1 MAGEH
6 AYYFSGFDPQ
16 SLTVSVKNWLTL
28 NAGGDAPQSA
38 SMPWQTWEQNAQQLL
53 KVILPKVV
61 TANADKRQLLI
72 DVSSIV
78 RHDLK
83 SGIERVVRAQ
93 LMELIKYPPGGFR
106 VEPVYL
112 TDQDGQWHYRYAR
125 SYTCKMLG
133 IEQVILDDAPIDI
146 SQGDVFYGLDFFP
159 EGVIEA
165 AKSGLYLK
173 WKVAGLSINF
183 LVYDLLPVLRPEFFP
198 DGAGITHATWLKT
211 IAEFSSRLI
220 CISNAVADE
229 LRLWLKSN
237 PPERKEQLMIDAVHL
252 GADIIAS
259 SPSTGLPDNAEKVL
273 KTISATP
280 TFVMVGTIEPR
291 KGYLQTLAAFE
302 LLWEQ
307 GHQVNLVIVGKEG
320 WKPLPNSQR
329 RTIPQ
334 IVAKLR
340 KHKESGERLFWLEG
354 ISDEYL
360 EKIYAASTCLIAAS

>member
-1 MAGEH
+1 M
-6 AYYFSGFDPQ
+6 
-16 SLTVSVKNWLTL
+16 
-28 NAGGDAPQSA
+28 
-38 SMPWQTWEQNAQQLL
+38 
-53 KVILPKVV
+53 
-61 TANADKRQLLI
+61 R
-72 DVSSIV
+72 
-78 RHDLK
+78 
-83 SGIERVVRAQ
+83 
-93 LMELIKYPPGGFR
+93 
-106 VEPVYL
+106 
-112 TDQDGQWHYRYAR
+112 
-125 SYTCKMLG
+125 
-133 IEQVILDDAPIDI
+133 
-146 SQGDVFYGLDFFP
+146 LDFYP
-159 EGVIEA
+159 DGVIEA

-173 WKVAGLSINF
+173 WKAAGLSINF

-360 EKIYAASTCLIAAS
+360 EKIYAASTCLIAASEAEGFGLPLIEAAQHKLPIIARDIPVFREVAGEHAYYFNGLEPQVLADTINHWLTLTAEDKAPVSDGMPWLTWKESAQQLLAAILPA